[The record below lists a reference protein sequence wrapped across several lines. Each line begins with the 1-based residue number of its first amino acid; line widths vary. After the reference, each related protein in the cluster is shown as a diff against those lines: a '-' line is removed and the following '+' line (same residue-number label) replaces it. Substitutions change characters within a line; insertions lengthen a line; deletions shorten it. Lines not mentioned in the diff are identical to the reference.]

1 MAEIDKSLPNVK
13 QKIEIA
19 GPEESQVDI
28 QETAEQ
34 APEGVEVTPTEDG
47 GAEINFDPRS
57 VNQEQ
62 TENHFDNLAE
72 LLPDDV
78 LDPLGNLLYTNYQDY
93 KTSRRDWEQSYTSGL
108 DLLGFKYETRT
119 EPFRG
124 ASGTTHPVMAEA
136 VTQFQAQAYKELLPS
151 EGPVRTQILGMPD
164 RNKRLSGSVLRY
176 LIRGY
181 GSHYAYR
188 KNV

>member
-28 QETAEQ
+28 QETTEQ

-93 KTSRRDWEQSYTSGL
+93 KTSR
-108 DLLGFKYETRT
+108 KI
-119 EPFRG
+119 
-124 ASGTTHPVMAEA
+124 
-136 VTQFQAQAYKELLPS
+136 YKLEN
-151 EGPVRTQILGMPD
+151 I
-164 RNKRLSGSVLRY
+164 NK
-176 LIRGY
+176 
-181 GSHYAYR
+181 
-188 KNV
+188 